1 MAHDYKKLDDN
12 EIVKL
17 VDDNVRTSTGYASS
31 DLAKEREKVLQ
42 YYNAKLPKPAHDG
55 NSKYVS
61 QTVFNAVQSM
71 SAALLETFAAGNR
84 IVKFAPQGPDDVEKA
99 AICTTY
105 TDYAVHRQNNGFDI
119 FSSVIHDG
127 LLARAGVAKVY
138 WQEME
143 EIDEQEFTDLTEAE
157 LDMLLASD
165 DNIELLDSTTDDA
178 GLINGTI
185 GITRDTSQVMIEA
198 VAPEEFLIEA
208 QAKSM
213 MDAKFCGHQTRKTM
227 SELLEMGFTEEQLKD
242 IGEHD
247 DVSLET
253 DPEVLARHEDIGV
266 ARGFDARGYQEQVR
280 DVLVIE
286 AYMVVDIE
294 GTGEAKLHKIIK
306 AGNALLDVEEV
317 DRKPFIAFVPL
328 PIPHA
333 FFGSNF
339 ADRLC
344 ATQNAQTVLT
354 RSILDHTMITNN
366 PRYMVVK
373 GGLTNPRELIDNR
386 VGGLVNVTR
395 PDAIS
400 PMPQASL
407 NPFVFQTLEALD
419 KDLEDNT
426 GVSRLSQG
434 LNKDAISKQNSAAM
448 VEQLATMSQQRQKII
463 ARHFASFLKHL
474 YSEVYAL
481 VVENEQTGKII
492 EVAGSFVPIDPRSWK
507 EKRDVIVELTL
518 GYGEADREAQKMLS
532 LHQLFSQDPSIQP
545 MYSLEN
551 RHALLKKVLEQQ
563 GILNVDEYLTPP
575 QMIPP
580 PQPDQMQIM
589 QTEMAAKQLEL
600 QERQTA
606 IAEMRAQTDAA
617 QAQAKISLDAEKA
630 AASHALQ
637 SDNQDLRE
645 AQFAHKQR
653 IDEAELEV
661 LQRTDDVRGIASPT
675 G

>member
-354 RSILDHTMITNN
+354 RSILDASVITNN

-395 PDAIS
+395 PDAVTA
-400 PMPQASL
+400 MPQAPL
-407 NPFVFQTLEALD
+407 NPFVFQPARSVGQGPRRQHWRQPSVTGPEQGCDQQTEQRSNGRAAGD
-419 KDLEDNT
+419 DVPAAAEDHRP
-426 GVSRLSQG
+426 SLR
-434 LNKDAISKQNSAAM
+434 
-448 VEQLATMSQQRQKII
+448 
-463 ARHFASFLKHL
+463 
-474 YSEVYAL
+474 
-481 VVENEQTGKII
+481 
-492 EVAGSFVPIDPRSWK
+492 FVPEAPLFRSLRPGRR
-507 EKRDVIVELTL
+507 ER
-518 GYGEADREAQKMLS
+518 ADR
-532 LHQLFSQDPSIQP
+532 QD
-545 MYSLEN
+545 
-551 RHALLKKVLEQQ
+551 H
-563 GILNVDEYLTPP
+563 
-575 QMIPP
+575 
-580 PQPDQMQIM
+580 
-589 QTEMAAKQLEL
+589 
-600 QERQTA
+600 
-606 IAEMRAQTDAA
+606 
-617 QAQAKISLDAEKA
+617 
-630 AASHALQ
+630 
-637 SDNQDLRE
+637 
-645 AQFAHKQR
+645 
-653 IDEAELEV
+653 
-661 LQRTDDVRGIASPT
+661 RGSR
-675 G
+675 

>member
-1 MAHDYKKLDDN
+1 
-12 EIVKL
+12 
-17 VDDNVRTSTGYASS
+17 
-31 DLAKEREKVLQ
+31 
-42 YYNAKLPKPAHDG
+42 
-55 NSKYVS
+55 
-61 QTVFNAVQSM
+61 
-71 SAALLETFAAGNR
+71 
-84 IVKFAPQGPDDVEKA
+84 
-99 AICTTY
+99 
-105 TDYAVHRQNNGFDI
+105 
-119 FSSVIHDG
+119 
-127 LLARAGVAKVY
+127 
-138 WQEME
+138 
-143 EIDEQEFTDLTEAE
+143 
-157 LDMLLASD
+157 MLLASD

-198 VAPEEFLIEA
+198 IAPEEYLIEA

-227 SELLEMGFTEEQLKD
+227 SELLEMGFTEEQLKN

-354 RSILDHTMITNN
+354 RSILDHAMITNN
-366 PRYMVVK
+366 PRYLVVK

-400 PMPQASL
+400 PCHRQAEPIRVPNARS
-407 NPFVFQTLEALD
+407 VD

-589 QTEMAAKQLEL
+589 QTEMAAKQLEI

-661 LQRTDDVRGIASPT
+661 LQRTDESVGSQVPRANPFKETKWKTKKSNSSAWARQLKCCSIVTPSAAQ
-675 G
+675 

>member
-17 VDDNVRTSTGYASS
+17 VDDNVRTSTGYTSS

-84 IVKFAPQGPDDVEKA
+84 IVKFAPQGADDVEKA
-99 AICTTY
+99 AICTSY
-105 TDYAVHRQNNGFDI
+105 SDFVVHRQNNGFDI

-127 LLARAGVAKVY
+127 LMARAGIAKVY
-138 WQEME
+138 WQEQE

-185 GITRDTSQVMIEA
+185 GVTRDTSQVMIEA

-208 QAKSM
+208 QAKSLD
-213 MDAKFCGHQTRKTM
+213 DAKFCGHQTRKTM
-227 SELLEMGFTEEQLKD
+227 SELLEMGFTEEQLKN

-253 DPEVLARHEDIGV
+253 DPEVLARHEDIGM

-306 AGNALLDVEEV
+306 AGNSLLDVEEV

-354 RSILDHTMITNN
+354 RSILDASVISNN

-395 PDAIS
+395 PDAVTA
-400 PMPQASL
+400 MPQAPL
-407 NPFVFQTLEALD
+407 NPFVFNLLEALD

-474 YSEVYAL
+474 YSEVYSL

-492 EVAGSFVPIDPRSWK
+492 EVAGSYVPIDPRSWK

-580 PQPDQMQIM
+580 PQPDPMQIM

-617 QAQAKISLDAEKA
+617 QAQAKIELDAEKA

-645 AQFAHKQR
+645 AQFQHKQR

>member
-17 VDDNVRTSTGYASS
+17 VDDNVRTSTGYTSS

-227 SELLEMGFTEEQLKD
+227 SELLEMGFTEEQLKN

-306 AGNALLDVEEV
+306 AGNAPLDVEEV
-317 DRKPFIAFVPL
+317 DRKPFIAFGPPL
-328 PIPHA
+328 PRPA
-333 FFGSNF
+333 
-339 ADRLC
+339 
-344 ATQNAQTVLT
+344 V
-354 RSILDHTMITNN
+354 RSL
-366 PRYMVVK
+366 P
-373 GGLTNPRELIDNR
+373 
-386 VGGLVNVTR
+386 
-395 PDAIS
+395 
-400 PMPQASL
+400 
-407 NPFVFQTLEALD
+407 
-419 KDLEDNT
+419 
-426 GVSRLSQG
+426 
-434 LNKDAISKQNSAAM
+434 
-448 VEQLATMSQQRQKII
+448 
-463 ARHFASFLKHL
+463 
-474 YSEVYAL
+474 
-481 VVENEQTGKII
+481 
-492 EVAGSFVPIDPRSWK
+492 
-507 EKRDVIVELTL
+507 
-518 GYGEADREAQKMLS
+518 
-532 LHQLFSQDPSIQP
+532 
-545 MYSLEN
+545 
-551 RHALLKKVLEQQ
+551 
-563 GILNVDEYLTPP
+563 
-575 QMIPP
+575 
-580 PQPDQMQIM
+580 
-589 QTEMAAKQLEL
+589 
-600 QERQTA
+600 
-606 IAEMRAQTDAA
+606 
-617 QAQAKISLDAEKA
+617 
-630 AASHALQ
+630 
-637 SDNQDLRE
+637 
-645 AQFAHKQR
+645 
-653 IDEAELEV
+653 
-661 LQRTDDVRGIASPT
+661 
-675 G
+675 